1 MTSNKGDY
9 LKAIYESGGGEEKV
23 QNKVIADKL
32 GVTPASVSEMITKMQ
47 KQGLVEYTP
56 YKGTSLTQKGLKTCI
71 ELIRSH
77 RIWEVFL
84 MEYLGYSWREAHEDA
99 HILEHATPSRM
110 VDRLDLF
117 LNHPAT
123 CPHGSVIPQKGKGIE
138 KSILYRLS
146 DMKVGDELVISRIIE
161 DGKLL
166 DYLQEVGLEIGKSV
180 KLVSFEPY
188 EGPVTFEQDGR
199 PISISY
205 KAATQIYVR

>member
-9 LKAIYESGGGEEKV
+9 LKAIYESGGAEEKV
-23 QNKVIADKL
+23 QNKVIAEKL

-47 KQGLVEYTP
+47 KQGLVEYLP
-56 YKGTSLTQKGLKTCI
+56 YKGTSLTPKGLKTCI

-99 HILEHATPSRM
+99 HILEHATPTRL

-117 LNHPAT
+117 LNHPTT
-123 CPHGSVIPQKGKGIE
+123 CPHGSIIPQKGKGIE
-138 KSILYRLS
+138 KTQLYRLS
-146 DMKVGDELVISRIIE
+146 DMRVGDEVVISRVIE

-180 KLVSFEPY
+180 KLLSFEPY
-188 EGPVTFEQDGR
+188 EGPISFAQDDR
-199 PISISY
+199 EITISY
-205 KAATQIYVR
+205 KAAMQIYVR